1 MIELRNPNVCLTLL
15 ETGEYFIVEEYC
27 GKVME
32 YTIPAEEVQIFF
44 I

>member
-1 MIELRNPNVCLTLL
+1 MIELKEPNVLINLL

-44 I
+44 C